1 MLEKNKNKALGQ
13 YFSGEIV
20 ARMLSSLV
28 YAERPSSVIDPM
40 AGIGDLLVPYLDE
53 DTVCHAIEI
62 DPEAYS
68 ILNKTA
74 KKAVCENAFSL
85 NNLHYYLKKGYDL
98 VITNPPYVRWQNQEN
113 ASSFE
118 HYLSIDEIISN
129 LKVLLRGLNT
139 FSAKEKDLFVQAIDG
154 ISGLAD
160 MAVPSWILC
169 MMLTGQYGE
178 LAIVV
183 PNSWMTR
190 EYAKPVI
197 ALLNH
202 FFEIRYIVKDVNSAL
217 FKGKAQ
223 VKTDLVVARR
233 KYTSVSENGR
243 TIVVSLYSKFL
254 YSSDSVERL
263 RTIIN
268 SSNSLP
274 EECEIESFSQREL
287 FDDSRQDTCSLRVDS
302 VLNDFIDLSVAGL
315 TEIQG
320 FGIRCYQ
327 GLRTG
332 ANKFFYYERS
342 GDIMTSGYGDKVNFV
357 KAHKYFLPAIQ
368 NQKDLEDTYSQN
380 ALRGHYLLYIQ
391 DSATEKDRQLGK
403 TYSALPADIEKA
415 IGDSEKRT
423 VKGRSIPELSAV
435 ATNVQKGSDNKPAR
449 FWYMLPPLS
458 ERHRPRFFIPR
469 LNAERTHVFYNPNN
483 AIIDANFISITLDE
497 STATPELAVLALLN
511 STWSSLLFEESC
523 TPMGGG
529 ALKVDSI
536 QVKGFVYPSLDK
548 KDLKQLESL
557 GALLANS
564 SIGEENEVLNRIDA
578 VVLRAAGIRYPLKAR
593 KVLRTILTKF
603 IDRRNGRF

>member
-28 YAERPSSVIDPM
+28 CAEHPSYVIDPM
-40 AGIGDLLVPYLDE
+40 AGIGDMLVPYLDGGA
-53 DTVCHAIEI
+53 VCHAVEI
-62 DPEAYS
+62 DPEVFS
-68 ILNKTA
+68 ILNRTA
-74 KKAVCENAFSL
+74 KNAVCENAFSL
-85 NNLHYYLKKGYDL
+85 NNSHYYLKKGYDL

-118 HYLSIDEIISN
+118 HYLSFTEILSN
-129 LKVLLRGLNT
+129 LKILLRNLDT
-139 FSAKEKDLFVQAIDG
+139 FREEDQDLFIQAIDS

-169 MMLTGQYGE
+169 MMLTGQHGE

-197 ALLNH
+197 ALLNR
-202 FFEIRYIVKDVNSAL
+202 FFEIRYIVRDVNSAL

-233 KYTSVSENGR
+233 KNSSVSEAGK
-243 TIVVSLYSKFL
+243 TTVVSLYSKFL
-254 YSSDSVERL
+254 SKVDCLKRL
-263 RTIIN
+263 STIIN
-268 SSNSLP
+268 SEDTLTG
-274 EECEIESFSQREL
+274 ECEIESFSQREL
-287 FDDSRQDTCSLRVDS
+287 FDNNHQDTCSLRVDS

-315 TEIQG
+315 TNIMG
-320 FGIRCYQ
+320 LGVHCYQ

-342 GDIMTSGYGDKVNFV
+342 EGIMTSGYGDEVDFIKSQRF
-357 KAHKYFLPAIQ
+357 FLPAIQ
-368 NQKDLEDTYSQN
+368 NQKDLESSYSQN
-380 ALRGHYLLYIQ
+380 ASNGHYLLYIQ
-391 DSATEKDRQLGK
+391 DSATKKDRQFWKMYL
-403 TYSALPADIEKA
+403 ALPTDIEKA
-415 IGDSEKRT
+415 IGASEKRT
-423 VKGRSIPELSAV
+423 VKGRRIPELSAV

-483 AIIDANFISITLDE
+483 AIIDANYISITMDE
-497 STATPELAVLALLN
+497 STTTPELAVLALLN
-511 STWSSLLFEESC
+511 STWSSVLFEESC

-548 KDLKQLESL
+548 KALKQLESL

-564 SIGEENEVLNRIDA
+564 SIGEENEVLNKIDA
-578 VVLRAAGIRYPLKAR
+578 VVLRAAGIRYPLKAAKVLR
-593 KVLRTILTKF
+593 KVLTRF
-603 IDRRNGRF
+603 IDRRNGR